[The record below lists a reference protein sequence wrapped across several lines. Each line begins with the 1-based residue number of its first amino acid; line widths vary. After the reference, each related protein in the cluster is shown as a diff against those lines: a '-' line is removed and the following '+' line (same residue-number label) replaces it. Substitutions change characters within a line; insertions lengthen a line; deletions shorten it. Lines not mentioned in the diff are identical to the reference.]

1 MSKSAGNVVEAFQL
15 TDKYGHDAFRYFL
28 LREMAFGLDANF
40 TEEALVGRLNADLA
54 NDLGNLVSR
63 ATTMIVNF
71 GGGAVPPPPPGI
83 VDARTRDVMNG
94 ALDAPRAVDAAMGDF
109 GFHRALASV
118 WEFLGTV
125 NRYID
130 AMQPWTLAKDPAQR
144 ARLDEVLYA
153 LAQSLNVVAV
163 MVWPFLPEAAG
174 KLRAAIGKGDEPT
187 LPDATWGAVA
197 PGTPVVKLGGLFP
210 RIEMRAGDAAPPSDA
225 MGATVS
231 PSRVSIDEFAKVELR
246 VAEVLAAE
254 KVAKSRKLLKLT
266 VRVGDETRTL
276 VAGVAESYAPAD
288 LVGRKVV
295 IVANLLPAT
304 LMGIES
310 NGMVLAA
317 SHGGTVS
324 LLTLDKDLPAGAKV
338 K

>member
-1 MSKSAGNVVEAFQL
+1 
-15 TDKYGHDAFRYFL
+15 
-28 LREMAFGLDANF
+28 
-40 TEEALVGRLNADLA
+40 
-54 NDLGNLVSR
+54 
-63 ATTMIVNF
+63 MIVNF
-71 GGGAVPPPPPGI
+71 GGGEVPEPPAGS
-83 VDARTRDVMNG
+83 VDASTRDVVNG
-94 ALDAPRAVDAAMGDF
+94 VLHGPQAVDAAMEDF

-118 WEFLGTV
+118 WEFLGTL

-130 AMQPWTLAKDPAQR
+130 SMQPWTLVKDPAQR

-153 LAQSLNVVAV
+153 LAQSLNGVAV

-174 KLRAAIGKGDEPT
+174 KIRAAIGKREQPT
-187 LPDATWGAVA
+187 LDDAKWGSVA
-197 PGTPVVKLGGLFP
+197 PGTRVVKLGGLFP
-210 RIEMRAGDAAPPSDA
+210 RVEVKAEDSAPASDA
-225 MGATVS
+225 KGVAS
-231 PSRVSIDEFAKVELR
+231 PKVSIDEFAKVELR

-276 VAGVAESYAPAD
+276 VAGVAESYDPAD
-288 LVGRKVV
+288 LVGKKVV

-324 LLTLDKDLPAGAKV
+324 LLTLDKDLPSGSKV